1 MKQPHRRDRTL
12 TRSSRDVPT
21 ALRERAHRR
30 KQTGFTLLEILVV
43 VTILGVLAWI
53 FAPKLLGS
61 TDNVKSLAYQ
71 DIAQGL
77 ANNFRIINQSCG
89 TANMVATSAVPTT
102 PGANGALQLLV
113 DGSNVNPQYA
123 ACYANTNALPMHE
136 SIQGSPGNYRLG
148 GSAVT
153 LSDAFI
159 NNRNVIAVQFAPV
172 TDAVVLANYQRLSSA
187 PGAINATV
195 LPAGADTTDPK
206 IQFSA
211 GGSGNRTMTIFY

>member
-1 MKQPHRRDRTL
+1 MKQPYRRNRTFTL
-12 TRSSRDVPT
+12 FSRYVPV
-21 ALRERAHRR
+21 AVRGRAYRR
-30 KQTGFTLLEILVV
+30 MQSGFTLLEILVV
-43 VTILGVLAWI
+43 VAILAILAWMY
-53 FAPKLLGS
+53 APKLLGS

-77 ANNFRIINQSCG
+77 TNNFRIINQACG

-113 DGSNVNPQYA
+113 DGTNVNPQYA

-148 GSAVT
+148 GSTVT

-187 PGAINATV
+187 PGAMNATA